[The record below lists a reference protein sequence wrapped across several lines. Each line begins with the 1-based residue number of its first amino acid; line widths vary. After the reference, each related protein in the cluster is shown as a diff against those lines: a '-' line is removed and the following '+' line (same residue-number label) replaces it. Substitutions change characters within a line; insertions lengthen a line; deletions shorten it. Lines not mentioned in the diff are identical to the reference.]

1 MEEKELEELAGQLMC
16 PSGAKGVE
24 VATMMNAT
32 NSGMTFNSIGNLPLE
47 AGMKILEIG
56 PGNAGHLEHLFGKQ
70 RDLVYTGLDISEL
83 MVTEAAQLNRSSV
96 TSGKASFVLYNGSD
110 IPFED
115 ESFDGVFT
123 VNTIYFWEN
132 PVSFLEEIKRVMKPG
147 AAFALTFAD
156 ASFMETL
163 PFTKFVF
170 TLYDSGKV
178 SELAAQAG
186 LTIATTDVQHEMV
199 KSKTGE
205 QVERRFTTLLLVK

>member
-16 PSGAKGVE
+16 PSGEKGVE

-32 NSGMTFNSIGNLPLE
+32 NSGMTFNAIGNLPLK

-56 PGNAGHLEHLFGKQ
+56 PGNAGHLEYLFSKQ
-70 RDLVYTGLDISEL
+70 YDLIYTGLDISEL
-83 MVTEAAQLNRSSV
+83 MVAEAARLNRTFV
-96 TSGKASFVLYNGSD
+96 TSGKASFVLYDGSD

-115 ESFDGVFT
+115 ESLDGIFT

-132 PVSFLEEIKRVMKPG
+132 PGSFMEEIRRVMKPD

-186 LTIATTDVQHEMV
+186 LTIAKTDVQHEMV

-205 QVERRFTTLLLVK
+205 LVERKFTTFLLVK